1 MPGGVAW
8 GGGAGPGHG
17 TEGRAEEE
25 EEAVQCS
32 WEGALGSIRGPG
44 GGREGQAASATSLG
58 CSARPT
64 NHSPLNPSQTL
75 PKENKVPNRFKATEC
90 LRCLVGG
97 NLGSMGE

>member
-1 MPGGVAW
+1 MAGGVAW

-64 NHSPLNPSQTL
+64 NHSPLP
-75 PKENKVPNRFKATEC
+75 PKPNAAQRKQ
-90 LRCLVGG
+90 GPQ
-97 NLGSMGE
+97 